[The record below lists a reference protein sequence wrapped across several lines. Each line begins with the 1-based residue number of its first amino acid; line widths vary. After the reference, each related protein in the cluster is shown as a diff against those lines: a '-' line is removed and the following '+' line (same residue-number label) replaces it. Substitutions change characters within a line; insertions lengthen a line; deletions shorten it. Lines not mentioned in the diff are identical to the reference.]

1 MSLLTER
8 LVRDVN
14 EYDRTYWSTYE
25 SYGYAPIP
33 QASRYLFVRWISSFG
48 TFSLVIDF
56 AHDIR
61 VVLIVCVCE
70 YEREYFAKLLRLYL
84 LQRLLN
90 YESDRLSQ
98 TQLFWIL

>member
-1 MSLLTER
+1 MSLLTKS

-48 TFSLVIDF
+48 TLT
-56 AHDIR
+56 
-61 VVLIVCVCE
+61 
-70 YEREYFAKLLRLYL
+70 YL
-84 LQRLLN
+84 LILLIIYVLCLLCAFVN
-90 YESDRLSQ
+90 MNENPPL
-98 TQLFWIL
+98 